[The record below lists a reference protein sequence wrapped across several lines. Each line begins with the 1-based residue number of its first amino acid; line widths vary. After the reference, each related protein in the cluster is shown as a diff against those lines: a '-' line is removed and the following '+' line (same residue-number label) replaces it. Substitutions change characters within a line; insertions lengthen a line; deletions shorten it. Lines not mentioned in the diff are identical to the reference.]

1 MNQGIHP
8 DLHRNPGSGCR
19 SASQDDFEVFFHFFA
34 CPDGFLQDFVKPV
47 IGSFQGHFLGD
58 KIDFDTEEMKKFIDD
73 IYERVDSV
81 EFKNIVLKNR
91 FWKN

>member
-1 MNQGIHP
+1 M
-8 DLHRNPGSGCR
+8 
-19 SASQDDFEVFFHFFA
+19 A
-34 CPDGFLQDFVKPV
+34 LQEYKNR
-47 IGSFQGHFLGD
+47 IAGD
-58 KIDFDTEEMKKFIDD
+58 KIEFDTEEMKKFIDD